1 MNKTILI
8 SGATSGI
15 GASCAHV
22 FAKEN
27 DRLILCGRRQDRLND
42 LVETLTSQY
51 GPRFLSRCF
60 DVRNREEVFNTIQ
73 SLPQDW
79 KNIDILIN
87 NAGLARGLSTLQEGN
102 VDYWDQMID
111 TNVKGL
117 LYLTRAV
124 VPGMIERQS
133 GHIINIGSIAG
144 REAYPNGNVYCASK
158 AAVDSLSKSMRIDLL
173 PHGIKVTQIAPGA
186 AETEFSLVRFDGDAE
201 KAANVYKG
209 FQPLTPDDVADAVR
223 YVATLPAHVNVNDM
237 LLMPAAQASAGIF
250 NKKL

>member
-1 MNKTILI
+1 MVI

-15 GASCAHV
+15 GASCARV
-22 FAKEN
+22 FAQEGC
-27 DRLILCGRRQDRLND
+27 RLILCGRRQDRLNE
-42 LVETLTSQY
+42 LVDTLTNQFGS
-51 GPRFLSRCF
+51 RFLSLCF
-60 DVRNREEVFNTIQ
+60 DVRNREEVFKAID
-73 SLPQDW
+73 SLPLEW
-79 KNIDILIN
+79 KNIDLLIN
-87 NAGLARGLSTLQEGN
+87 NAGLARGLSTIQEGN
-102 VDYWDQMID
+102 VDYWEQMID

-144 REAYPNGNVYCASK
+144 REAYPNGNVYCATK

-201 KAANVYKG
+201 RATNVYKG

-237 LLMPAAQASAGIF
+237 LLMPAAQASAAIF

>member
-1 MNKTILI
+1 MVI

-15 GASCAHV
+15 GASCARI
-22 FAKEN
+22 FAQEGC
-27 DRLILCGRRQDRLND
+27 RLILCGRRQDRLDD
-42 LVETLTSQY
+42 LFESLTTQY
-51 GPRFLSRCF
+51 GSRFLSLCF
-60 DVRNREEVFNTIQ
+60 DVRNREEVFKAIE
-73 SLPQDW
+73 SLPQEW
-79 KNIDILIN
+79 KNIDVLIN
-87 NAGLARGLSTLQEGN
+87 NAGLARGLSTIQEGN
-102 VDYWDQMID
+102 VDYWEQMID

-117 LYLTRAV
+117 LYLTRAI

-144 REAYPNGNVYCASK
+144 REAYPNGNVYCATK

-201 KAANVYKG
+201 KATNVYKG

-237 LLMPAAQASAGIF
+237 LLMPAAQASAAIF

>member
-51 GPRFLSRCF
+51 GPRFLSLCF

>member
-1 MNKTILI
+1 MNKTIVI

-27 DRLILCGRRQDRLND
+27 YRLILCGRRQDRLNK
-42 LVETLTSQY
+42 LVETLTNQY
-51 GPRFLSRCF
+51 GPHFMALCF
-60 DVRNREEVFNTIQ
+60 DVRNHEGVYNAIQ
-73 SLPQDW
+73 SLPKEW

-87 NAGLARGLSTLQEGN
+87 NAGLARGLSTIQEGN
-102 VDYWDQMID
+102 TGYWDQMID
-111 TNVKGL
+111 TNIKGL
-117 LYLTRAV
+117 LYLTRAI
-124 VPGMIERQS
+124 VPGMVERQS

-144 REAYPNGNVYCASK
+144 REAYPNGNVYCATK

-186 AETEFSLVRFDGDAE
+186 AETEFSMVRFDGDAE

-237 LLMPAAQASAGIF
+237 LLMPTAQASAGIF

>member
-27 DRLILCGRRQDRLND
+27 DRLILCGRRQDRLNA

-51 GPRFLSRCF
+51 GPRFLSLCF

>member
-1 MNKTILI
+1 MVI

-15 GASCAHV
+15 GASCARI
-22 FAKEN
+22 FAQEGC
-27 DRLILCGRRQDRLND
+27 RLILCGRRQDRLD
-42 LVETLTSQY
+42 ELFASLTNQY
-51 GPRFLSRCF
+51 GSRFLSLCF
-60 DVRNREEVFNTIQ
+60 DVRNREEVFKAIE
-73 SLPQDW
+73 SLPQEW
-79 KNIDILIN
+79 KNIDVLIN
-87 NAGLARGLSTLQEGN
+87 NAGLARGLSTIQEGN
-102 VDYWDQMID
+102 VDYWEQMID

-144 REAYPNGNVYCASK
+144 REAYPNGNVYCATK

-173 PHGIKVTQIAPGA
+173 THGIKVTQIAPGA

-201 KAANVYKG
+201 KATNVYKG

-237 LLMPAAQASAGIF
+237 LLMPAAQASAAIF